1 MQNATMKAQAEQT
14 QAQKALDELEA
25 VKARLAK
32 AEAVAA
38 GSGKDA
44 AAVKAEIAKEKEE
57 YEMAKERY
65 TKEANDVKAA
75 QKRVDDAKAELAK
88 WEPRSSASV
97 VAPLFTA
104 MLLAISSL

>member
-25 VKARLAK
+25 MKAKLAK
-32 AEAVAA
+32 AEAAAA

-57 YEMAKERY
+57 YEMAKETY

-75 QKRVDDAKAELAK
+75 QKRVDDAKAELTK
-88 WEPRSSASV
+88 WEPHSSAAGASVLASLAV
-97 VAPLFTA
+97 VALFIA
-104 MLLAISSL
+104 

>member
-14 QAQKALDELEA
+14 EAQRALDELEA

-32 AEAVAA
+32 AEAASA

-44 AAVKAEIAKEKEE
+44 AAVKAEIAKEKKE
-57 YEMAKERY
+57 YELAKETY

-75 QKRVDDAKAELAK
+75 QQRVNDAKAELAK
-88 WEPRSSASV
+88 WEPRSGAAKSSVLAS
-97 VAPLFTA
+97 
-104 MLLAISSL
+104 